1 MAEFNLFKEWARM
14 VKANDH
20 GLCTVDCKT
29 CDFYE
34 HATNIACASYVLLH
48 PEEAEAIIRKW
59 AEEHPRKTRQSEFL
73 KLYPNARLS
82 ESGVLCICPLNVDN
96 TTNCLNDCKQCQERY
111 WKEEV

>member
-1 MAEFNLFKEWARM
+1 MAEFNVLKEWARM
-14 VKANDH
+14 VEANED
-20 GLCTVDCKT
+20 GGCTIPCSECPLLGSTQEDDCI
-29 CDFYE
+29 DW
-34 HATNIACASYVLLH
+34 ARAH

-59 AEEHPRKTRQSEFL
+59 VEEHPRNTRQSEFL

-96 TTNCLNDCKQCQERY
+96 TTDCHNDCKQCQERY